1 MWAGRY
7 HRVML
12 KLARRFWK
20 YMTAKLTGSF
30 NERADPKVQLEQA
43 LMEAQDQHRKLREQ
57 AANVIANQKSTE
69 MRLNRALEELE
80 RVNGNARQA
89 IRMADDA
96 TKAGDTAKAAQYTSA
111 AEAFANKMIAL
122 ESEVDGLKTLHLQAT
137 EAADQAKSAVEQNSA
152 VLQKKL
158 SERHKL
164 LGQLEQAKMQEQM
177 NTAMSS
183 LSEMVGQDVPSLDEV
198 RDKIEQRYAKAKG
211 MSELQ
216 ETSVDNR
223 MAEIEA
229 AARNTEARARL
240 DQIRAELGLSG
251 AEAPGLQQPG

>member
-1 MWAGRY
+1 
-7 HRVML
+7 
-12 KLARRFWK
+12 
-20 YMTAKLTGSF
+20 MTAKLTGSF

-43 LMEAQDQHRKLREQ
+43 LIEAQDQHRKLREQ

-69 MRLNRALEELE
+69 LRLNRALEDLE
-80 RVNGNARQA
+80 RFNGNARQA

-96 TKAGDTAKAAQYTSA
+96 TKAGDSAKATQYTQA

-122 ESEVDGLKTLHLQAT
+122 EHEVDGLKTLHLQAT
-137 EAADQAKSAVEQNSA
+137 QASDQAKAAVEQNSA

-177 NTAMSS
+177 NKAMSS
-183 LSEMVGQDVPSLDEV
+183 LSETVGQDVPTLDEV
-198 RDKIEQRYAKAKG
+198 RDKIEQRYAKATG

-216 ETSVDNR
+216 EASVENR
-223 MAEIEA
+223 MAEIES

-251 AEAPGLQQPG
+251 AESPGLQQPGS

>member
-1 MWAGRY
+1 
-7 HRVML
+7 
-12 KLARRFWK
+12 
-20 YMTAKLTGSF
+20 MTAKLTGSF
-30 NERADPKVQLEQA
+30 NEHADPKVQLEQA

-69 MRLNRALEELE
+69 LRLDRTLEELE

-96 TKAGDTAKAAQYTSA
+96 TKAGDTAKATQYTQA

-122 ESEVDGLKTLHLQAT
+122 ENEVDGLKTLHLQAT
-137 EAADQAKSAVEQNSA
+137 QASDQAKSAVEQNSA

-183 LSEMVGQDVPSLDEV
+183 LSETVGQDVPSLDEV
-198 RDKIEQRYAKAKG
+198 RDKIEQRYAKAVG

-251 AEAPGLQQPG
+251 AETPGLQQPGS